1 MFVVSIVA
9 GLVLLV
15 GGGDLLVRGAGRLAL
30 TLGVPPL
37 VVGLTVV
44 AFATSAPELAA
55 SVVAAIGRHPEIAVA
70 NVLGSNVANIGLIA
84 ALAAIVRSIPVK
96 VVFLYREMPVLIATA
111 LTTVLVLWDGAVTR
125 FEGGGLLAALLVYTV
140 ILVRMETQAA
150 AGDAAYQAE
159 VTETWS
165 GWTVGRDLLAVAA
178 SVGMLVL
185 GAMLLVNGATVAAQL
200 AGVSDRVIGLTVV
213 AVGTSLPELAASLSA
228 SWRGQ
233 GDLALGNVVGS
244 NIFNALGILGT
255 SALVSPIAEGAG
267 AFVNDAWIVV
277 GFSVV
282 LAPLLRSGHTFYRW
296 EGLLMLAGYAG
307 FLVWVT

>member
-1 MFVVSIVA
+1 MFVAFIVF
-9 GLVLLV
+9 GLLLLL

-55 SVVAAIGRHPEIAVA
+55 SLVAAATDHPELAVA

-84 ALAAIVRSIPVK
+84 ASAAIVRAIPVK
-96 VVFLYREMPVLIATA
+96 VVFLNREVPVLIVAA
-111 LTTVLVLWDGAVTR
+111 LSTVLVLWDGSLTR
-125 FEGGGLLAALLVYTV
+125 VEGAGLLGTLLVYTV
-140 ILVRMETQAA
+140 ILIRMETRAQAA
-150 AGDAAYQAE
+150 DPAYAAA
-159 VTETWS
+159 VTERWS
-165 GWTVGRDLLAVAA
+165 GWTVGRDLLAVSGA
-178 SVGMLVL
+178 VVLLVL
-185 GAMLLVNGATVAAQL
+185 GASLLVDGATDVAQL
-200 AGVSDRVIGLTVV
+200 AGVSDRVIGLTIV

-244 NIFNALGILGT
+244 NIFNACGILGT
-255 SALVSPIAEGAG
+255 SALVSPLAHGAD
-267 AFVNDAWIVV
+267 AFLVDAWIVV
-277 GFSVV
+277 GFSVL
-282 LAPLLRSGHTFYRW
+282 LAPLLRRGQTFSRS